1 MAWLIGYPMP
11 PGLTSLEFPTLN
23 VGRERSRE
31 SLFDQCQTDPA
42 DAHMLSFVGEGYPE
56 KFQVRA

>member
-1 MAWLIGYPMP
+1 MP